1 MSRAI
6 HMRSPWIPGSHLIC
20 RTRRRVA
27 TGTEFQDQVRQ
38 LGNLISQFDQMPEGP
53 QKTACK
59 ELVHLLMDVHGAGLE
74 RIMEIVFE
82 SGANGPAIIDELG
95 CDTITSSL
103 LLLYSLHP
111 DDLETRVN
119 KAMER
124 MRPRLRKVS
133 CSADLLHIS
142 EGAVQIHVTTS
153 GHSCGSSTKDV
164 RAIVEEGVYEL
175 APDVVS
181 LEILGLEEPSPS
193 GFVALES
200 LMGHHL
206 MAASHAVPALRTEGA
221 D

>member
-1 MSRAI
+1 MAN
-6 HMRSPWIPGSHLIC
+6 
-20 RTRRRVA
+20 
-27 TGTEFQDQVRQ
+27 GTEFQEQVRQ
-38 LGNLISQFDQMPEGP
+38 LGQLITQFDRMPEGP
-53 QKTACK
+53 QKAACK
-59 ELVHLLMDVHGAGLE
+59 DLVQLLMDVHGAGLE

-82 SGANGPAIIDELG
+82 SGGHGPAIIDELG
-95 CDTITSSL
+95 RDGITSSL

-133 CSADLLHIS
+133 CSADLMHI
-142 EGAVQIHVTTS
+142 EKGAVQIRVTTS

-164 RAIVEEGVYEL
+164 RAIIEEGVYEL
-175 APDVVS
+175 APDVAS
-181 LEILGLEEPSPS
+181 LEILGLEEPSNS

-200 LMGHHL
+200 LIGHSL
-206 MAASHAVPALRTEGA
+206 VAAAHNVPALQTEGA